1 MQPLILLI
9 VDSEWE
15 QMIRPNNMYILQQVL
30 SLNLAL
36 EWRIIKIRKNRNLLH
51 IAIEIMT
58 IFYNN
63 FGYLFAKISVHID
76 LCLIYNVG
84 LRQWDF
90 NDCWT
95 PAIGYK
101 HYK

>member
-1 MQPLILLI
+1 MK
-9 VDSEWE
+9 
-15 QMIRPNNMYILQQVL
+15 NNQDKKKTGI
-30 SLNLAL
+30 
-36 EWRIIKIRKNRNLLH
+36 

>member
-1 MQPLILLI
+1 
-9 VDSEWE
+9 
-15 QMIRPNNMYILQQVL
+15 MIRPNNMYNLQQVL

-36 EWRIIKIRKNRNLLH
+36 EWRIIKIRKNQNLLY